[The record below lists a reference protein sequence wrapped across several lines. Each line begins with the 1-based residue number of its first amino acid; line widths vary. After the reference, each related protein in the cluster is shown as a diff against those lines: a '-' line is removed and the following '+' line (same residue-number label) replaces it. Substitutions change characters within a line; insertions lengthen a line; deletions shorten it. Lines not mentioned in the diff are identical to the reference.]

1 MLIQYSIKNFK
12 TFKDRATLNL
22 LATNHDKTR
31 EIENVSSSNN
41 YNLRVLKSAVVFGA
55 NASGKSK
62 FIEALMFMKH
72 FVINS
77 FSNGQ
82 KGDKIFV
89 DPFRLNTESENEPCE
104 FEVIFIYES
113 ILFRYGF
120 EANKKQIIAE
130 WLYYKP
136 KIKEVELFYR
146 SLQNVEMHSR
156 SFKNGVITVTNQL
169 IRENA
174 LLISLASQ
182 INEDFAT
189 KVILWFKS
197 LSVIS
202 GVQEHEYLENSTE
215 KINTSFGKSKIL
227 TLLNS
232 ADLEIEDIINKKNRF
247 NELNNSDILVKK
259 LKFSNKLKFEQV
271 EFNLNIDESEGT
283 KKYFYLIGFIVDSLD
298 NGSCLFIDE
307 LDSKLHPNLV
317 CKIISL
323 FNSKKLNPKN
333 AQLIFN
339 THDSNLLSSGLFRKD
354 QVWFTEKNIYGEA
367 KLYSLADFNSGE
379 VRKKE
384 SFEENYLRGKYGA
397 IPYLGFFDDL
407 VESNLLQNDEI

>member
-1 MLIQYSIKNFK
+1 MLIQFSIKNFK

-247 NELNNSDILVKK
+247 NELDNSDILVKK
-259 LKFSNKLKFEQV
+259 FKFSNKLKFEQV

-283 KKYFYLIGFIVDSLD
+283 KKYFYLIGLIVDSLD

-354 QVWFTEKNIYGEA
+354 QVWFTEKNKYGEA

>member
-1 MLIQYSIKNFK
+1 M
-12 TFKDRATLNL
+12 
-22 LATNHDKTR
+22 ATNHDKTR

-247 NELNNSDILVKK
+247 NELDNSDILVKK
-259 LKFSNKLKFEQV
+259 FKFSNKLKFEQV

-283 KKYFYLIGFIVDSLD
+283 KKYFYLIGLIVDSLD

-354 QVWFTEKNIYGEA
+354 QVWFTEKNKYGEA